1 MGVTPKQRAFAA
13 KVIEGKNPSAAYR
26 ETYDASG
33 MNPSSVAHEAN
44 ELMNHPNIAPIIK
57 RGIEES
63 MQGAIWCRAKA
74 IKQLQAVNKRCF
86 DALMGNYKDL
96 LDKTAL
102 TGFLETVD
110 RLNDLCP
117 VGIETEDA
125 KASFK
130 ADPERM
136 KRVQEEARRAFES
149 ELAAITE

>member
-44 ELMNHPNIAPIIK
+44 ELMNHPNIAPIIQ
-57 RGIEES
+57 RGIEKATRDS
-63 MQGAIWCRAKA
+63 IWCRSKA
-74 IKQLQAVNKRCF
+74 IEQLQAVNKRCF
-86 DALMGNYKDL
+86 DALMDTDKGTP
-96 LDKTAL
+96 DKTAL

-110 RLNDLCP
+110 RLNELCP
-117 VGIETEDA
+117 VEIETADA

-130 ADPERM
+130 ADPERL
-136 KRVQEEARRAFES
+136 KRVQDEARRTFES
-149 ELAAITE
+149 ELAAIAG

>member
-44 ELMNHPNIAPIIK
+44 ELMNHPNVSPIIQ

-63 MQGAIWCRAKA
+63 MQGAIWCRSKA
-74 IKQLQAVNKRCF
+74 IEQLQAVNRRCF
-86 DALMGNYKDL
+86 ETIVNGDSGAP
-96 LDKTAL
+96 DKTAL

-110 RLNDLCP
+110 RLNELCP
-117 VGIETEDA
+117 VAIETADA
-125 KASFK
+125 KSTFK
-130 ADPERM
+130 ADPERL
-136 KRVQEEARRAFES
+136 KRVQDEARRTFES
-149 ELAAITE
+149 EVAAIVG